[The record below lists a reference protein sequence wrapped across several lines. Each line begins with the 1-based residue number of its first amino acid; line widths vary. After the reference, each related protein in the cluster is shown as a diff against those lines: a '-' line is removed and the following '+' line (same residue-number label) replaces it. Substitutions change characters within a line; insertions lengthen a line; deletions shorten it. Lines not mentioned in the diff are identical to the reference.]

1 MPKRLF
7 EENFNDGIQDNKK
20 KSSRIKKIPDKL
32 LIIVLENA
40 SLEII
45 KVGNKYELLNIEK
58 HKQILNKKIYTDLS
72 NLRPDIVHQCLL
84 MLMDSPLNLSG
95 HLKVYIHTQ
104 KNVLIEINPRTRIPR
119 TIERFS
125 GLMVQLL
132 QNLSIQSVQSEEKL
146 LKIIK
151 NPVSNHIPIGFMKFG
166 TSVLSSISMKPFEL
180 ITLINDKT
188 ENPDKI
194 INESMMIDKISNKTN
209 SEGYVFVV
217 GAMAHGSVNTDYT
230 EKDISLSEYPLSA
243 ALTCSKLCNIFEQ
256 AWNIF

>member
-45 KVGNKYELLNIEK
+45 
-58 HKQILNKKIYTDLS
+58 KIYTDLS

-194 INESMMIDKISNKTN
+194 INER
-209 SEGYVFVV
+209 YVFVV